1 MAATIGRLRA
11 VLSANT
17 TEFNQGFQRAK
28 QSLNRFNGNMRFTR
42 KQLKRFVEASSN
54 TAQPLSA
61 SLKQANTVL
70 KSTGV
75 SLKHVDSALNK
86 LSSAYENARTSQ
98 ARFAIGAKMKELHT
112 LKSSMMGTSGAVKSM
127 KSSFGGANMAVVNFN
142 RIIQDSPYGIIGV
155 ANNIEPLLLSLKG
168 LKQSTGSAM
177 GAFKLL
183 IKSAFTGPGAL
194 ITAFSLASTAA
205 VFFAMKMRGAGS
217 ASKEAEEKIKATT
230 SAIQELENVFDS
242 LANFSLIEKAEQDLK
257 QIDEAIKLANE
268 RNEVEEEYNKIKNSL
283 VLLVK
288 NDPRRAAYKKEIE
301 AINLTIQRLGFEKTA
316 LEDLNKERAL
326 AVKKIDD
333 LNNAQS
339 EEAKIGKKIDEI
351 RANVK
356 SSIRDLN
363 LGYDGSIAKIK
374 ALRSSLEKQY
384 EVYRK
389 LGKENKNYAIL
400 AEASRLEIQKLDKA
414 IKNLNDTKKDSDNS
428 KVDFNKMP
436 LMGSIAYV
444 EDQMNKVKEAI
455 RLATLDEE
463 RDSLRER
470 LAELQ
475 DQLNKMN
482 ASNAVNELDKIKKMI
497 SDSMEDTQK
506 LIDGAKIDFTKT
518 FKMGSIADVEDQMN
532 KVKEAIRLATSD
544 EERERLRQ
552 TYAGLQDQLNKMN
565 ASNFE
570 ENLDDLQ
577 SKMIDVGLA
586 IQQAVGPAITSF
598 AETLGDAFSGKFE
611 GAEQFF
617 GSLLMIVSD
626 FMDQLGK
633 SLIAT
638 AVAADQFKKI
648 FKNVLKSNPAAAIA
662 AGVALVAVAK
672 VTKNL
677 LSKGLGG
684 GGKET
689 SVNDALIT
697 SKGQVIKFHPNDNIL
712 AMKDFGKLGGI
723 INQQPAALNN
733 IGSPSLNNIRRMQ
746 PIYLESSINLDGRQI
761 YKGIQLTKARIN
773 R

>member
-155 ANNIEPLLLSLKG
+155 ANNIEPLLLSLNG

-194 ITAFSLASTAA
+194 ITVFSLASTAA

-217 ASKEAEEKIKATT
+217 ASKESEEKIKATT
-230 SAIQELENVFDS
+230 SAIKELENVFNS

-268 RNEVEEEYNKIKNSL
+268 RNEVEQEYNKIKNSL

-316 LEDLNKERAL
+316 LEDLNKEREL
-326 AVKKIDD
+326 AVKKIED

-339 EEAKIGKKIDEI
+339 EEAKIGKQIDEI
-351 RANVK
+351 RASVK

-363 LGYDGSIAKIK
+363 LGYDDSIDKVNSLI
-374 ALRSSLEKQY
+374 SSLEKQY

-400 AEASRLEIQKLDKA
+400 AEALRLEIEKLNKTNSEYKAPDLVPPRLSSLDLLKQDLKDVEKLIADSMDETQKLIDGAK
-414 IKNLNDTKKDSDNS
+414 IDFS
-428 KVDFNKMP
+428 KMLP
-436 LMGSIAYV
+436 MGSIAYV

-455 RLATLDEE
+455 RLATSDEE
-463 RDSLRER
+463 RDSLRQR

-482 ASNAVNELDKIKKMI
+482 ASN
-497 SDSMEDTQK
+497 
-506 LIDGAKIDFTKT
+506 
-518 FKMGSIADVEDQMN
+518 FK
-532 KVKEAIRLATSD
+532 
-544 EERERLRQ
+544 
-552 TYAGLQDQLNKMN
+552 
-565 ASNFE
+565 

-598 AETLGDAFSGKFE
+598 AETLGDAFSGKIE

-617 GSLLMIVSD
+617 GSLLAIVAD
-626 FMDQLGK
+626 FTDQLGK
-633 SLIAT
+633 SLIASG
-638 AVAADQFKKI
+638 VAALAFKA
-648 FKNVLKSNPAAAIA
+648 LKLNPVAAIA
-662 AGVALVAVAK
+662 AGTALVAAA
-672 VTKNL
+672 TATRNL
-677 LSKGLGG
+677 LSEGLGG

-733 IGSPSLNNIRRMQ
+733 IGSPSVNNIRRVQ

-761 YKGIQLTKARIN
+761 YKGIQLTKARID